1 MVCFNEVKVDDAIH
15 KIDVNRLN
23 ASSKKL
29 YFYDAMTNKNPKRK
43 GFIFKTYEA
52 PFQSPF
58 DKLFEIFKELITHT
72 SGDFDEA
79 IDWLREL
86 DKEYKLT
93 TPDYT
98 IDDFIEDLKQ
108 KGYLKE
114 EIDPDGKGGLSITAK
129 TERAIRQ
136 QALDQIFGQIKRS
149 GQGNH
154 KSKSPGIGDEHTGD
168 FREYQFG
175 DALDKVSMTQSLKN
189 AQINHGIGDFKLS
202 EDDLV
207 VEETLHKSQMSTVLM
222 IDISHS
228 MILYGEDRIT
238 PAKKVAMALS
248 ELITTRYPKDT
259 LDIIVFGNDAWQIE
273 IKDLPYL
280 KVGPYHTNT
289 VAGLELAMDL
299 LRRKR
304 NTNKQIFMITDGKPS
319 CLRLPDGQYYKDSVG
334 LNPYIINKCYV
345 MAQQA
350 RRLHIPITTFMIA
363 QDPYLMQ
370 FVREFTQANQGKAFY
385 TGLKGLGEMIF
396 EDYETNRK
404 KRIRGS

>member
-1 MVCFNEVKVDDAIH
+1 MKDKNTLRRGFVF
-15 KIDVNRLN
+15 
-23 ASSKKL
+23 KK
-29 YFYDAMTNKNPKRK
+29 
-43 GFIFKTYEA
+43 YEA
-52 PFQSPF
+52 PNQSPF
-58 DKLFEIFKELITHT
+58 DKLFDIFKELITHT

-79 IDWLREL
+79 ISWLREL

-93 TPDYT
+93 TPEYT
-98 IDDFIEDLKQ
+98 IDDFIEDLKA
-108 KGYLKE
+108 KGYIRE
-114 EIDPDGKGGLSITAK
+114 EIDPDGKGAMAITSK

-136 QALDQIFGQIKRS
+136 QALDQIFGKIKRS

-168 FREYQFG
+168 FRAYQFG
-175 DALDKVSMTQSLKN
+175 DSLDKVSVTESLKN

-238 PAKKVAMALS
+238 PAKKVAMALA

-289 VAGLELAMDL
+289 VAGLQLAMDI

-319 CLRLPDGQYYKDSVG
+319 CLRLPDGQYYKNSNG
-334 LNPYIINKCYV
+334 LDKYIVNKCYV

-363 QDPYLMQ
+363 QDSYLMR
-370 FVREFTQANQGKAFY
+370 FVREFTYANQGKAFY
-385 TGLKGLGEMIF
+385 TGIKGLGEMIF

-404 KRIRGS
+404 KRIRG